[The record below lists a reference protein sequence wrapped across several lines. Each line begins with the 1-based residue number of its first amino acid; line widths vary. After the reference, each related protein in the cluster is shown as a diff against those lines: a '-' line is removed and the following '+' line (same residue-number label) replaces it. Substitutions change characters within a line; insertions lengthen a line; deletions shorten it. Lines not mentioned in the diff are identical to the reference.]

1 MPTNPTVA
9 VAILSWNGRKFLEQF
24 LPSVVAT
31 TYAHATHYVI
41 DNASTDDTAVWL
53 AEHYPQVKLV
63 ALPTNLGFAGG
74 YNEGL
79 KQIQADYYV
88 LLNQDVEVTPGWL
101 EPMVELMEQHP
112 EAGACQPKLR
122 AYHQKDYFE
131 YAGAAGGF
139 MDYLGYTFCRGRL
152 FDVVE
157 KDEGQYDTVIPIF
170 WASGAAMFVRAKL
183 YHQLGGLDADF
194 FAHME
199 EIDLCWRMKNAGYS
213 LLYTPHSL
221 VYHVGGGSL
230 PQGNPRKTFLNFR
243 NNLWMMYKNL
253 PEASFKRTLA
263 LRLMLDVIAAYR
275 SLLTGKV
282 GDYKA
287 IAKAH
292 MEFFNTL
299 SIIRKKR
306 VATQALS
313 AGKTANTEGLYNK
326 SILWQF
332 FAKGKQK
339 FSELGFGPQSTVDG
353 PR

>member
-31 TYAHATHYVI
+31 TYPHAVHYVI
-41 DNASTDDTAVWL
+41 DNASTDDTATWL

-63 ALPTNLGFAGG
+63 ALKQNLGFAGG

-88 LLNQDVEVTPGWL
+88 LLNQDVEVTPSWL

-122 AYHQKDYFE
+122 AYHQKDHFE

-152 FDVVE
+152 FDVLE
-157 KDEGQYDTVIPIF
+157 PDNGQYDTVMPIF

-183 YHQLGGLDADF
+183 YHQLGGLDKDF

-199 EIDLCWRMKNAGYS
+199 EIDLCWRMKNAGHG
-213 LLYTPHSL
+213 LLYTPLSL

-243 NNLWMMYKNL
+243 NNLWMLYKNL
-253 PEASFKRTLA
+253 PEEGFARTMIV
-263 LRLMLDVIAAYR
+263 RVILDIVAAYR
-275 SLLTGKV
+275 SLFSGNV
-282 GDYKA
+282 ADFNA
-287 IAKAH
+287 IAEAH
-292 MEFFNTL
+292 AEFYTSLPTL
-299 SIIRKKR
+299 RHKRKQLLAKN
-306 VATQALS
+306 
-313 AGKTANTEGLYNK
+313 AGLTPNTEGIYRK
-326 SILWQF
+326 SLLWQF
-332 FAKGKQK
+332 FVKGKK
-339 FSELGFGPQSTVDG
+339 RFSELG
-353 PR
+353 

>member
-41 DNASTDDTAVWL
+41 DNASTDDTAAWL
-53 AEHYPQVKLV
+53 AVHYPQVRLV
-63 ALPTNLGFAGG
+63 QLHQNWGFAGG

-79 KQIQADYYV
+79 KQIEADYYV
-88 LLNQDVEVTPGWL
+88 LLNQDVEVTPTWL
-101 EPMVELMEQHP
+101 EPMVALL
-112 EAGACQPKLR
+112 EAQPGVAACQPKLR
-122 AYHQKDYFE
+122 AYHQNTHFE

-139 MDYLGYTFCRGRL
+139 IDWLGYTFCRGRL

-157 KDEGQYDTVIPIF
+157 VDQGQYDSSIPIF
-170 WASGAAMFVRAKL
+170 WASGAAMFLRAKL

-199 EIDLCWRMKNAGYS
+199 EIDLCWRIHNAGYRIM
-213 LLYTPHSL
+213 YVPQAV

-243 NNLWMMYKNL
+243 NNLWMLYKNL
-253 PEASFKRTLA
+253 PQQRFKRTMA
-263 LRLMLDVIAAYR
+263 LRLVLDVVAAYR
-275 SLLTGKV
+275 SLLGGNL
-282 GDYKA
+282 GDFKA
-287 IAKAH
+287 IARAH
-292 MEFFNTL
+292 RDFFSSLGVLRQKRAAVQIL
-299 SIIRKKR
+299 SKGAIPNK
-306 VATQALS
+306 
-313 AGKTANTEGLYNK
+313 EGLYAR

-332 FAKGKQK
+332 FAKGKK
-339 FSELGFGPQSTVDG
+339 KYSELEQ
-353 PR
+353 